1 MAESI
6 RQQLCS
12 FNYSELSALAARLT
26 ETAEAI
32 RNPAVY
38 ADLHHAAGA
47 VSDLASTRFAIEEIA
62 TALLDKAFHA
72 QDGNYD
78 TPLYT
83 FAIGVL
89 QTATELLAVIGKPVE
104 SE

>member
-12 FNYSELSALAARLT
+12 FNYSELAELAARLT
-26 ETAEAI
+26 GTAETV
-32 RNPAVY
+32 RNPAV
-38 ADLHHAAGA
+38 AVDLHQAAGA

-62 TALLDKAFHA
+62 TALLDKTFHA

-78 TPLYT
+78 TPLYK
-83 FAIGVL
+83 FATETL
-89 QTATELLAVIGKPVE
+89 EAATELLAAIGKPVE
-104 SE
+104 S